1 MKENR
6 VHQRCIAAGLKYISK
21 NEDFDHVIIM
31 DADGEDRPE
40 ELTSLFNK
48 SKENPSKTVT
58 LNRKKRSEGPWFKF
72 LYEIYC
78 ILINLFAMKKI
89 RFGNY
94 SLLNSR
100 HINKIYDNSISYQIN
115 QLKKKNDVFLIAHSY
130 QTPDIV
136 YGVADSVSDS
146 YSLSKAARDAPQQTI
161 LFSSVRF
168 MAETAKIVSPHK
180 TVLHPSPEAGC
191 TLSDSI
197 TAEDVRELK
206 SRYPG
211 VPVACYINTSA
222 EVKAEVDVC
231 VTSSNYLRICEK
243 LPGDRLIF
251 VPDQLMGKHLAEY
264 LAGRKE
270 VINYDGECYVHA
282 TFTGEKIRS
291 WRERT
296 AEQGIELQVLSHPEC
311 DADVIAE
318 SDIVGSSEV
327 LREEALRLGSEGKSD
342 IMLITEC
349 GTADRVRA
357 ESENDLNLIGTCVM
371 CRYMKMTQLED
382 ILQAL
387 RDPRPEQ
394 IIELNEEIIQRAQRS
409 LDEMFRLAE

>member
-1 MKENR
+1 MSMQMPTAPLPRGSLMTKSYSEDQIEAEALR
-6 VHQRCIAAGLKYISK
+6 LREAIRQAGLWDLETCRTIAPLTLEI
-21 NEDFDHVIIM
+21 NE
-31 DADGEDRPE
+31 
-40 ELTSLFNK
+40 
-48 SKENPSKTVT
+48 
-58 LNRKKRSEGPWFKF
+58 
-72 LYEIYC
+72 
-78 ILINLFAMKKI
+78 
-89 RFGNY
+89 
-94 SLLNSR
+94 
-100 HINKIYDNSISYQIN
+100 
-115 QLKKKNDVFLIAHSY
+115 LKAQNDVFLIAHSY

-146 YSLSKAARDAPQQTI
+146 YTLSKAARDAPQQTI

-191 TLSDSI
+191 TLADSI

-206 SRYPG
+206 SKYPG

-231 VTSSNYLRICEK
+231 VTSSNYLRICER

-251 VPDQLMGKHLAEY
+251 VPDRLMGKHLTEY

-296 AEQGIELQVLSHPEC
+296 AAQGIDLKVLSHPEC

-318 SDIVGSSEV
+318 SDVVGSSEALV
-327 LREEALRLGSEGKSD
+327 DEAIRLGEEGSPD

-349 GTADRVRA
+349 GTADRIRA
-357 ESENDLNLIGTCVM
+357 ETENELNLIGTCVM

-394 IIELNEEIIQRAQRS
+394 IIELDADVIERASRS

>member
-1 MKENR
+1 MQMPTAPLPRGSLMTKSYSEDQIEAEALR
-6 VHQRCIAAGLKYISK
+6 LREAIRQAGLWDLETCRTIAPLTLEI
-21 NEDFDHVIIM
+21 NE
-31 DADGEDRPE
+31 
-40 ELTSLFNK
+40 
-48 SKENPSKTVT
+48 
-58 LNRKKRSEGPWFKF
+58 
-72 LYEIYC
+72 
-78 ILINLFAMKKI
+78 
-89 RFGNY
+89 
-94 SLLNSR
+94 
-100 HINKIYDNSISYQIN
+100 
-115 QLKKKNDVFLIAHSY
+115 LKAQNDVFLIAHSY

-146 YSLSKAARDAPQQTI
+146 YTLSKAARDAPQQTI

-191 TLSDSI
+191 TLADSI

-206 SRYPG
+206 SKYPG

-231 VTSSNYLRICEK
+231 VTSSNYLRICER

-251 VPDQLMGKHLAEY
+251 VPDRLMGKHLTEY

-296 AEQGIELQVLSHPEC
+296 AAQGIDLKVLSHPEC

-318 SDIVGSSEV
+318 SDVVGSSEA
-327 LREEALRLGSEGKSD
+327 LMDEAIRLGEEGSPD

-349 GTADRVRA
+349 GTADRIRA
-357 ESENDLNLIGTCVM
+357 ETENELNLIGTCVM

-394 IIELNEEIIQRAQRS
+394 IIELNADVIERASRS

>member
-1 MKENR
+1 MTMQMPSVPLPRGSLTQKLYSEEEIQAEAERLQQVINQGTLWDIEICR
-6 VHQRCIAAGLKYISK
+6 TIA
-21 NEDFDHVIIM
+21 
-31 DADGEDRPE
+31 P
-40 ELTSLFNK
+40 LTL
-48 SKENPSKTVT
+48 E
-58 LNRKKRSEGPWFKF
+58 
-72 LYEIYC
+72 
-78 ILINLFAMKKI
+78 
-89 RFGNY
+89 
-94 SLLNSR
+94 
-100 HINKIYDNSISYQIN
+100 IN
-115 QLKKKNDVFLIAHSY
+115 QLKREKDVFLIAHSY

-146 YSLSKAARDAPQQTI
+146 YSLSKAARDATQQTI

-197 TAEDVRELK
+197 TAQDVRNLK
-206 SRYPG
+206 ARYPG

-243 LPGDRLIF
+243 LPGDRIIF
-251 VPDQLMGKHLAEY
+251 VPDQLMGKHLAEH
-264 LAGRKE
+264 LAGHKE
-270 VINYDGECYVHA
+270 VINYHGECYVHA

-296 AEQGIELQVLSHPEC
+296 SEQGIELQVLSHPEC

-318 SDIVGSSEV
+318 SDVVGSSEV

-357 ESENDLNLIGTCVM
+357 ESENELNLIGTCVM

-387 RDPRPEQ
+387 RDPHPNQ
-394 IIELNEEIIQRAQRS
+394 IVELDEEIILRAQHS
-409 LDEMFRLAE
+409 LEEMFRLAE

>member
-1 MKENR
+1 MSMQMPTAPLPRGSVMTKSYSEDQIEAEALR
-6 VHQRCIAAGLKYISK
+6 LREAIRQAGLWDLETCRTIAPLTLEI
-21 NEDFDHVIIM
+21 NE
-31 DADGEDRPE
+31 
-40 ELTSLFNK
+40 
-48 SKENPSKTVT
+48 
-58 LNRKKRSEGPWFKF
+58 
-72 LYEIYC
+72 
-78 ILINLFAMKKI
+78 
-89 RFGNY
+89 
-94 SLLNSR
+94 
-100 HINKIYDNSISYQIN
+100 
-115 QLKKKNDVFLIAHSY
+115 LKAQNDVFLIAHSY

-146 YSLSKAARDAPQQTI
+146 YTLSKAARDAPQQTI

-191 TLSDSI
+191 TLADSI

-206 SRYPG
+206 SKYPG

-231 VTSSNYLRICEK
+231 VTSSNYLRICER

-251 VPDQLMGKHLAEY
+251 VPDRLMGKHLTEY

-296 AEQGIELQVLSHPEC
+296 AAQGIDLKVLSHPEC

-318 SDIVGSSEV
+318 SDVVGSSEALV
-327 LREEALRLGSEGKSD
+327 DEAIRLGEEGSPD

-349 GTADRVRA
+349 GTADRIRA
-357 ESENDLNLIGTCVM
+357 ETENELNLIGTCVM

-394 IIELNEEIIQRAQRS
+394 IIELNADVIERASRS

>member
-1 MKENR
+1 MSMQMPTAPLPRGSLMTKSYSEDQIEVEALR
-6 VHQRCIAAGLKYISK
+6 LREAIRQVGLWDLETCRTIAPLTLEINELK
-21 NEDFDHVIIM
+21 
-31 DADGEDRPE
+31 A
-40 ELTSLFNK
+40 
-48 SKENPSKTVT
+48 
-58 LNRKKRSEGPWFKF
+58 
-72 LYEIYC
+72 
-78 ILINLFAMKKI
+78 
-89 RFGNY
+89 
-94 SLLNSR
+94 
-100 HINKIYDNSISYQIN
+100 Q
-115 QLKKKNDVFLIAHSY
+115 NDVFLIAHSY

-146 YSLSKAARDAPQQTI
+146 YTLSKAARDAPQQTI

-191 TLSDSI
+191 TLADSI

-206 SRYPG
+206 SKYPG

-231 VTSSNYLRICEK
+231 VTSSNYLRICER

-251 VPDQLMGKHLAEY
+251 VPDRLMGKHLTEY

-296 AEQGIELQVLSHPEC
+296 AAQGIDLKVLSHPEC
-311 DADVIAE
+311 DADVIGE
-318 SDIVGSSEV
+318 SDVVGSSEA
-327 LREEALRLGSEGKSD
+327 LMDEAIRLGEEGSPD

-349 GTADRVRA
+349 GTADRIRA
-357 ESENDLNLIGTCVM
+357 ETENELNLIGTCVM

-394 IIELNEEIIQRAQRS
+394 IIELNADVIERASRS

>member
-1 MKENR
+1 MTLQMPSAPLPR
-6 VHQRCIAAGLKYISK
+6 GL
-21 NEDFDHVIIM
+21 
-31 DADGEDRPE
+31 
-40 ELTSLFNK
+40 LTPK
-48 SKENPSKTVT
+48 WYSKEEIDAEAKRLQKVINQVALWDIETCKTIAPLT
-58 LNRKKRSEGPWFKF
+58 LE
-72 LYEIYC
+72 
-78 ILINLFAMKKI
+78 
-89 RFGNY
+89 
-94 SLLNSR
+94 
-100 HINKIYDNSISYQIN
+100 IN
-115 QLKKKNDVFLIAHSY
+115 QLKKENDVFLIAHSY

-180 TVLHPSPEAGC
+180 TVLHPSPDAGC

-197 TAEDVRELK
+197 TAQDVRDLK

-211 VPVACYINTSA
+211 VPVACYINTTA

-231 VTSSNYLRICEK
+231 VTSSNYLKICER
-243 LPGDRLIF
+243 LPGDRIIF
-251 VPDQLMGKHLAEY
+251 VPDQLMGKHLAEH
-264 LAGRKE
+264 LAGMKE
-270 VINYDGECYVHA
+270 VINYEGECYVHA

-291 WRERT
+291 WRDRT
-296 AEQGIELQVLSHPEC
+296 AKQGIELQVLSHPEC

-357 ESENDLNLIGTCVM
+357 ESENELNLIGTCVM

-387 RDPRPEQ
+387 REPHPDQ
-394 IIELNEEIIQRAQRS
+394 IIELDDEIIQRAQRS

>member
-1 MKENR
+1 MSMQMPTAPLPRGSVMTKSYSEDQIEAEALR
-6 VHQRCIAAGLKYISK
+6 LREAIRQAGLWDLETCRTIAPLTLEI
-21 NEDFDHVIIM
+21 NE
-31 DADGEDRPE
+31 
-40 ELTSLFNK
+40 
-48 SKENPSKTVT
+48 
-58 LNRKKRSEGPWFKF
+58 
-72 LYEIYC
+72 
-78 ILINLFAMKKI
+78 
-89 RFGNY
+89 
-94 SLLNSR
+94 
-100 HINKIYDNSISYQIN
+100 
-115 QLKKKNDVFLIAHSY
+115 LKAQNDVFLIAHSY

-146 YSLSKAARDAPQQTI
+146 YTLSKAARDAPQQTI

-191 TLSDSI
+191 TLADSI

-206 SRYPG
+206 SKYPG

-231 VTSSNYLRICEK
+231 VTSSNYLRICER

-251 VPDQLMGKHLAEY
+251 VPDRLMGKHLTEY

-296 AEQGIELQVLSHPEC
+296 AAQGIDLKVLSHPEC

-318 SDIVGSSEV
+318 SDVVGSSEA
-327 LREEALRLGSEGKSD
+327 LMDEAIRLGEEGSPD

-349 GTADRVRA
+349 GTADRIRA
-357 ESENDLNLIGTCVM
+357 ETENELNLIGTCVM

-394 IIELNEEIIQRAQRS
+394 IIELNADVIERASRS
-409 LDEMFRLAE
+409 LDEMFRLAEESGKRANQSDSRPTSKLREGPSRALSPRA

>member
-1 MKENR
+1 MSMQMPTAPLPRGSVMTKSYSEDQIEAEALR
-6 VHQRCIAAGLKYISK
+6 LREAIRQAGLWDLETCRTIAPLTLEI
-21 NEDFDHVIIM
+21 NE
-31 DADGEDRPE
+31 
-40 ELTSLFNK
+40 
-48 SKENPSKTVT
+48 
-58 LNRKKRSEGPWFKF
+58 
-72 LYEIYC
+72 
-78 ILINLFAMKKI
+78 
-89 RFGNY
+89 
-94 SLLNSR
+94 
-100 HINKIYDNSISYQIN
+100 
-115 QLKKKNDVFLIAHSY
+115 LKAQNDVFLIAHSY

-146 YSLSKAARDAPQQTI
+146 YTLSKAARDAPQQTI

-191 TLSDSI
+191 TLADSI

-206 SRYPG
+206 SKYPG

-231 VTSSNYLRICEK
+231 VTSSNYLRICER

-251 VPDQLMGKHLAEY
+251 VPDRLMGKHLTEY
-264 LAGRKE
+264 LAGQKE

-282 TFTGEKIRS
+282 TFAGEKIRS

-296 AEQGIELQVLSHPEC
+296 AAQGIDLKVLSHPEC

-318 SDIVGSSEV
+318 SDVVGSSEA
-327 LREEALRLGSEGKSD
+327 LMDEAIRLGEEGSPD

-349 GTADRVRA
+349 GTADRIRA
-357 ESENDLNLIGTCVM
+357 ETENELNLIGTCVM

-394 IIELNEEIIQRAQRS
+394 IIELNADVIERASRS

>member
-1 MKENR
+1 MTMQMPAAPLPRGSLVPKEYPANEIEAEALR
-6 VHQRCIAAGLKYISK
+6 LQKVISQSSLWDLETCRTIAPLTLEINELKQ
-21 NEDFDHVIIM
+21 
-31 DADGEDRPE
+31 A
-40 ELTSLFNK
+40 
-48 SKENPSKTVT
+48 
-58 LNRKKRSEGPWFKF
+58 
-72 LYEIYC
+72 
-78 ILINLFAMKKI
+78 
-89 RFGNY
+89 
-94 SLLNSR
+94 
-100 HINKIYDNSISYQIN
+100 
-115 QLKKKNDVFLIAHSY
+115 NDVFLIAHSY

-136 YGVADSVSDS
+136 YGVADEVSDS

-191 TLSDSI
+191 SLSDSI
-197 TAEDVRELK
+197 TAADVRELK
-206 SRYPG
+206 ERYPG
-211 VPVACYINTSA
+211 VPVACYINTTA

-231 VTSSNYLRICEK
+231 VTSSNFLGICEK

-251 VPDQLMGKHLAEY
+251 VPDRLMGKHLTEH

-291 WRERT
+291 WRERS
-296 AEQGIELQVLSHPEC
+296 ASQGIELTVLSHPEC

-318 SDIVGSSEV
+318 SDVVGSSEK
-327 LREEALRLGSEGKSD
+327 LMKEALRLGDEGKPD

-357 ESENDLNLIGTCVM
+357 ESDSELNLIGTCVM

-394 IIELNEEIIQRAQRS
+394 IIELDADIIERAQRS